1 MYLFR
6 LMTRIISPFNTTSN
20 KIVNIL
26 ITYLSPKL
34 YSILLGVMLEEFLLD
49 LQMLIPLKKSS
60 MLEAWGV
67 KF

>member
-6 LMTRIISPFNTTSN
+6 LMTRIISPFNTASN

-26 ITYLSPKL
+26 ITYLSPTL

-49 LQMLIPLKKSS
+49 LQMLITLKKSS

>member
-6 LMTRIISPFNTTSN
+6 LMTRIISPFNPASN

-49 LQMLIPLKKSS
+49 LQMLITLKKSS